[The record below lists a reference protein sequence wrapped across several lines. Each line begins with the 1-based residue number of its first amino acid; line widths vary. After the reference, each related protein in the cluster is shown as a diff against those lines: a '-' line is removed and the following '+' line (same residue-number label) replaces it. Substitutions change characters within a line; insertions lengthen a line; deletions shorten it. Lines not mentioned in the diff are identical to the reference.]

1 LGYVLPYVAET
12 LIGLPEWNVDPEERA
27 LTLIEGNT
35 VAERSALIAN
45 TGLAMRETGHFKV
58 LAGWRNELYPV
69 YGPGGELIFNMER
82 SLSCLFGI
90 VTYGSHMTAY
100 TRNAEDG
107 TLKFWVPRRSYS
119 KSTYP
124 GILDNTVAG
133 GLATGEVPFEC
144 IVREA
149 EEEASLP
156 EAYVRPNVKAVGV
169 VSYFHIRGSRAGG
182 ETDFLQP
189 EVEYLYELELP
200 KEIIPKPSDGEVE
213 EFYLWSIDELM
224 AALGR
229 NEFKPNCAVVFID
242 FMIRHNIL
250 TPENEK
256 DYLDISSRLHRKLVF
271 PTGLLFHEK

>member
-27 LTLIEGNT
+27 LTLVEGNT
-35 VAERSALIAN
+35 TAERSDLIAK
-45 TGLAMRETGHFKV
+45 TGLALRETGHFKV

-69 YGPGGELIFNMER
+69 YGPGGELLFDMER
-82 SLSCLFGI
+82 ALSCLFGI

-100 TRNAEDG
+100 TRGAEDG
-107 TLKFWVPRRSYS
+107 TIKFWVPRRSYS

-182 ETDFLQP
+182 ESDFLQP
-189 EVEYLYELELP
+189 EVEYLYELEVP
-200 KEIIPKPSDGEVE
+200 NDMIPKPCDGEVE
-213 EFYLWSIDELM
+213 EFYLWSIDELKV
-224 AALGR
+224 ALGR
-229 NEFKPNCAVVFID
+229 NEFKPNCAVVLID
-242 FMIRHNIL
+242 FMIRHNII

-256 DYLDISSRLHRKLVF
+256 DYLDISCRLHRKLVF